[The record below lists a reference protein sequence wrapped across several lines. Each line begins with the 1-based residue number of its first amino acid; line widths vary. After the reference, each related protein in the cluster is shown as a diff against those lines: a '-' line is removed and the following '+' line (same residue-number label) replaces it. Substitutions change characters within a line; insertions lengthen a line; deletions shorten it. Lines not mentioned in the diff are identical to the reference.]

1 LLYYSVQREGLKVT
15 IAEKIRA
22 HFDQLT
28 PAERV
33 LANTLLTNYPMAG
46 LVTIAELAKSANV
59 STPTVMRTAKKL
71 GFKGFADFQI
81 TLRNELQKTLAD
93 PIDKHGHWAND
104 VPAEH
109 ILNQFATAITHNLR
123 QSLKHVDH
131 KSFDDVVRLL
141 GEKQRSIHIVGGRI
155 THAFADY
162 LQTHLQVIRKNVNM
176 LPASSGLWPHH
187 LLNVNKGD
195 VLIIFDIRRYEADLL
210 ELSKL
215 AEKRNLK
222 IVLFTDQ
229 WLSPITSRAT
239 HYFSSRIEAPSGWD
253 SGVATLFIIESII
266 AALEQMLWPETSSRL
281 QELEDIFDFTGRFK
295 R

>member
-1 LLYYSVQREGLKVT
+1 MTV
-15 IAEKIRA
+15 AEKIRA
-22 HFDQLT
+22 SFDQFT
-28 PAERV
+28 PAERE
-33 LANTLLTNYPMAG
+33 LANTLINNYPMAG
-46 LVTIAELAKSANV
+46 LVTIAELAKSAKV

-71 GFKGFADFQI
+71 GFKGYVDFQSS
-81 TLRNELQKTLAD
+81 LRNELQKTLSD
-93 PIDKHGHWAND
+93 PIDKHDHWAND

-109 ILNQFATAITHNLR
+109 ILNQFASAVTTNLR
-123 QSLKHVDH
+123 QSLKQVDH
-131 KSFDDVVRLL
+131 KSFDDVVELL
-141 GEKQRSIHIVGGRI
+141 SENQRSVHIVGGRI

-187 LLNVNKGD
+187 LLNVDKGD

-210 ELSKL
+210 ELAKL
-215 AEKRNLK
+215 AEKRDVK

-253 SGVATLFIIESII
+253 SGVVTLFVIESII
-266 AALEQMLWPETSSRL
+266 AALEQTLWPETSSRL
-281 QELEDIFDFTGRFK
+281 KELEDIFDFTGRFK

>member
-1 LLYYSVQREGLKVT
+1 MTV
-15 IAEKIRA
+15 AEKIRA
-22 HFDQLT
+22 SFDQFT
-28 PAERV
+28 PAERE
-33 LANTLLTNYPMAG
+33 LANALINNYPMAG
-46 LVTIAELAKSANV
+46 LVTIAELAKSAKV

-71 GFKGFADFQI
+71 GFKGYSDFQSS
-81 TLRNELQKTLAD
+81 LRNELQKTLSD
-93 PIDKHGHWAND
+93 PIEKHDHWAND

-109 ILNQFATAITHNLR
+109 ILNQFASAITTNLR
-123 QSLKHVDH
+123 QSLKQVDH
-131 KSFDDVVRLL
+131 KSFDEVVELL
-141 GEKQRSIHIVGGRI
+141 SEKQRSVHIVGGRI

-187 LLNVNKGD
+187 LLNVNNGD
-195 VLIIFDIRRYEADLL
+195 VLVIFDIRRYEADLL
-210 ELSKL
+210 ELAKL
-215 AEKRNLK
+215 AEKRRVK

-253 SGVATLFIIESII
+253 SGVVILFIIESII
-266 AALEQMLWPETSSRL
+266 AAMEQILWPETSSRL
-281 QELEDIFDFTGRFK
+281 KELEDIFDFTGRFK